1 MQEELNAYQQEIEDT
16 REVLKKIRLELKQV
30 QEILR
35 KKKSTLKGLKQEIY
49 QKKLEKENSR
59 LNKETQNNIG
69 EDVVFPKALEE
80 VEIYTNDNQVIMAK
94 PSKRVFDEGIYLQ
107 YRSVLRENRL
117 LKNHLS
123 KKDFE
128 NSLLKIELRDLHK
141 EIKLYQVQNLLKDK

>member
-35 KKKSTLKGLKQEIY
+35 KKKSVLKGLKQEIY

-59 LNKETQNNIG
+59 SNKETQNTG
-69 EDVVFPKALEE
+69 EEWIFPKALEE
-80 VEIYTNDNQVIMAK
+80 VEVFTSDNQVIMAK

>member
-1 MQEELNAYQQEIEDT
+1 MQEELNAYQQEIKDT
-16 REVLKKIRLELKQV
+16 REVLKKTRLELKQV

-59 LNKETQNNIG
+59 LNKETQNIQ
-69 EDVVFPKALEE
+69 EDVIFPKALEE
-80 VEIYTNDNQVIMAK
+80 VEIYTKDNQVIIAK
-94 PSKRVFDEGIYLQ
+94 PSKRVFDEGLYLQ

>member
-16 REVLKKIRLELKQV
+16 REVLKKIRLELKKV

-35 KKKSTLKGLKQEIY
+35 KKKSALKGLKQEIY

-59 LNKETQNNIG
+59 LNKEAQNTE

-80 VEIYTNDNQVIMAK
+80 MEVFTSDNQVIMAK

>member
-1 MQEELNAYQQEIEDT
+1 MQEKLNAYQQEIEDT
-16 REVLKKIRLELKQV
+16 REVLKRIRLELKQV

-35 KKKSTLKGLKQEIY
+35 KKKSVLKGLKQEIC
-49 QKKLEKENSR
+49 QKKSEKENSR
-59 LNKETQNNIG
+59 SNKEAQNTG
-69 EDVVFPKALEE
+69 EDVIFPKALEE
-80 VEIYTNDNQVIMAK
+80 VEVFTSDNQVIMAK
-94 PSKRVFDEGIYLQ
+94 PSKRVFDEGLYLQ

>member
-16 REVLKKIRLELKQV
+16 RGVLKKIRLELKQV

-35 KKKSTLKGLKQEIY
+35 KKKSALKGLKQEIC
-49 QKKLEKENSR
+49 QKKSEKENSR
-59 LNKETQNNIG
+59 LNKEVQNTE
-69 EDVVFPKALEE
+69 EDVIFPKALEE
-80 VEIYTNDNQVIMAK
+80 VEVFTSDNQVIMAK

-141 EIKLYQVQNLLKDK
+141 EIELYQVQNLLKDK

>member
-1 MQEELNAYQQEIEDT
+1 MQEELNAYQQEIKDT

-49 QKKLEKENSR
+49 QKKSEKENSR
-59 LNKETQNNIG
+59 SNKETQNT
-69 EDVVFPKALEE
+69 EVDVIFPKALEE
-80 VEIYTNDNQVIMAK
+80 VEVYTSDNQVIMAK

-141 EIKLYQVQNLLKDK
+141 EIKLYQAQNLLKDK

>member
-1 MQEELNAYQQEIEDT
+1 MQEELNAYQQEIKDT

-35 KKKSTLKGLKQEIY
+35 KKKSALKGLRQEIY

-59 LNKETQNNIG
+59 LNKEAQNTQ
-69 EDVVFPKALEE
+69 EDVIFPKALEE
-80 VEIYTNDNQVIMAK
+80 VEIYTNDNQVIIAK
-94 PSKRVFDEGIYLQ
+94 PSKRVFDEGLYLQ

>member
-1 MQEELNAYQQEIEDT
+1 MQEELNAYQQEIKDT

-35 KKKSTLKGLKQEIY
+35 KKKSVLKGLKQEIY
-49 QKKLEKENSR
+49 QKKSEKENSR
-59 LNKETQNNIG
+59 SNKKTQNTQ
-69 EDVVFPKALEE
+69 EDVIFPKALEE
-80 VEIYTNDNQVIMAK
+80 VEVFTNDNQVIMAK

-141 EIKLYQVQNLLKDK
+141 EIKLYQAQNLLKDK

>member
-1 MQEELNAYQQEIEDT
+1 MQEELNAYQQEIEYT
-16 REVLKKIRLELKQV
+16 RGVLKKIRLELKQV

-35 KKKSTLKGLKQEIY
+35 KKKSTLKGLKQEIC
-49 QKKLEKENSR
+49 QKKLEKENSHS
-59 LNKETQNNIG
+59 NKETQNTG
-69 EDVVFPKALEE
+69 EEWIFPKALEE
-80 VEIYTNDNQVIMAK
+80 LEVFTSDNQVIMAK

>member
-16 REVLKKIRLELKQV
+16 RGVLKKIRLELKQV

-35 KKKSTLKGLKQEIY
+35 KKKSVLKGLKQEIC

-59 LNKETQNNIG
+59 SNKETQNE
-69 EDVVFPKALEE
+69 EDVIFPKALEE
-80 VEIYTNDNQVIMAK
+80 VEVYAKDNQVIMAK
-94 PSKRVFDEGIYLQ
+94 PCKRLFNEGLYLQ

>member
-1 MQEELNAYQQEIEDT
+1 MQEELNAYQQEIKDT

-35 KKKSTLKGLKQEIY
+35 KKKSALKGLKQEIY

-59 LNKETQNNIG
+59 LNKETQNI
-69 EDVVFPKALEE
+69 EEYVVFPKALEE
-80 VEIYTNDNQVIMAK
+80 VEIYTRDNQVIMAK

>member
-1 MQEELNAYQQEIEDT
+1 MQEELNAYQQEIKDT
-16 REVLKKIRLELKQV
+16 REVLKKIRLELKKV

-35 KKKSTLKGLKQEIY
+35 KKKSALKGLKQEIY

-59 LNKETQNNIG
+59 LNKEAQNTE
-69 EDVVFPKALEE
+69 EDVIFPKALEE
-80 VEIYTNDNQVIMAK
+80 VEIYTNNNQVIMAK

-107 YRSVLRENRL
+107 YRSVLRENRF

>member
-1 MQEELNAYQQEIEDT
+1 MQEKLNAYQQEIEDT

-35 KKKSTLKGLKQEIY
+35 KKKSTLKGLKQEIC
-49 QKKLEKENSR
+49 QKKLEKENSHS
-59 LNKETQNNIG
+59 NKETQNTG
-69 EDVVFPKALEE
+69 EEWIFPKALEE
-80 VEIYTNDNQVIMAK
+80 VEVFTSDNQVIMAK

>member
-35 KKKSTLKGLKQEIY
+35 KKKSVLKGLKQEIC
-49 QKKLEKENSR
+49 QKKSEKENSR
-59 LNKETQNNIG
+59 SNKGTQNTE
-69 EDVVFPKALEE
+69 EDVIFPKALEE
-80 VEIYTNDNQVIMAK
+80 VEVFTSDNQVIMAK

>member
-1 MQEELNAYQQEIEDT
+1 MQEELNAYQQEIKDT

-35 KKKSTLKGLKQEIY
+35 KKKSTLKGLRQEIY

-59 LNKETQNNIG
+59 LNKETQNIQ
-69 EDVVFPKALEE
+69 EDVIFPKALEK
-80 VEIYTNDNQVIMAK
+80 VEIYTKDNQVIMAK
-94 PSKRVFDEGIYLQ
+94 PSKRVFDEGLYLQ

>member
-1 MQEELNAYQQEIEDT
+1 MQEELNAYQQEIKDT

-35 KKKSTLKGLKQEIY
+35 KKKSALKGLKQEIY
-49 QKKLEKENSR
+49 QKKLEKENSHS
-59 LNKETQNNIG
+59 NKETQNTEEEWI
-69 EDVVFPKALEE
+69 FPKALEE
-80 VEIYTNDNQVIMAK
+80 VEVFTSDNQVIMAK

>member
-1 MQEELNAYQQEIEDT
+1 MQEELNAYQQEIKDT
-16 REVLKKIRLELKQV
+16 REVLKKIRLELKKV

-35 KKKSTLKGLKQEIY
+35 KKKSALKGLKQEIY

-59 LNKETQNNIG
+59 LNKETQNTE
-69 EDVVFPKALEE
+69 EDVIFPKALEE
-80 VEIYTNDNQVIMAK
+80 VEIYTKDNQVIMAK

-141 EIKLYQVQNLLKDK
+141 EIKLYQAQNLLKDK

>member
-1 MQEELNAYQQEIEDT
+1 MQEKLNAYQQEIEDT

-35 KKKSTLKGLKQEIY
+35 KKKSALKGLKQEIY
-49 QKKLEKENSR
+49 QKKLEKENSHS
-59 LNKETQNNIG
+59 NKETQNTE

-80 VEIYTNDNQVIMAK
+80 VEVFTSDNQVIMAK
-94 PSKRVFDEGIYLQ
+94 PSKRLFNEGLYLQ

>member
-16 REVLKKIRLELKQV
+16 RGVLKKIRLELKQV

-35 KKKSTLKGLKQEIY
+35 KKKSALKGLKQEIY

-59 LNKETQNNIG
+59 SNKEAQNTE
-69 EDVVFPKALEE
+69 EDVIFPKALEE
-80 VEIYTNDNQVIMAK
+80 VEVFTSDNQVIMAK

>member
-16 REVLKKIRLELKQV
+16 RGVLKKIRLELKQV

-35 KKKSTLKGLKQEIY
+35 KKKSTLKGLKQEIC
-49 QKKLEKENSR
+49 QKKLEKENSHS
-59 LNKETQNNIG
+59 NKETQNTG
-69 EDVVFPKALEE
+69 EEWIFPKALEE
-80 VEIYTNDNQVIMAK
+80 VEVFTSDNQVIMAK

>member
-1 MQEELNAYQQEIEDT
+1 MQEELNAYQQEIKDT

-49 QKKLEKENSR
+49 QKKLEKENSC
-59 LNKETQNNIG
+59 LNKETQNAQ
-69 EDVVFPKALEE
+69 EDVIFPKALEE
-80 VEIYTNDNQVIMAK
+80 VEIYTKDNQVIMAK
-94 PSKRVFDEGIYLQ
+94 PSKRMFDEGLYLQ

>member
-1 MQEELNAYQQEIEDT
+1 MQEELNAYQQEIKDT
-16 REVLKKIRLELKQV
+16 GEVLKKIRLELKQV

-35 KKKSTLKGLKQEIY
+35 KKKSALKGLRQEIY
-49 QKKLEKENSR
+49 QKKLEKENFR
-59 LNKETQNNIG
+59 LNKETQNTKEGVI
-69 EDVVFPKALEE
+69 FPKALEE
-80 VEIYTNDNQVIMAK
+80 VEIYTNNNQVIIAK
-94 PSKRVFDEGIYLQ
+94 PSKRVFDEGLYLQ

>member
-1 MQEELNAYQQEIEDT
+1 MQEELNAYQQEIKDT

-35 KKKSTLKGLKQEIY
+35 KKKSVLKGLKQEIY

-59 LNKETQNNIG
+59 LNKETQNTG
-69 EDVVFPKALEE
+69 EEWIFPKALEE
-80 VEIYTNDNQVIMAK
+80 VEVFTSDNQVIMAK

-107 YRSVLRENRL
+107 YRSVLCENRL

>member
-35 KKKSTLKGLKQEIY
+35 KKKSALKGLKQEIY

-59 LNKETQNNIG
+59 LNKEAQNTQ
-69 EDVVFPKALEE
+69 EDVIFPKALEE
-80 VEIYTNDNQVIMAK
+80 VEIYTKDNQVIMAK

>member
-16 REVLKKIRLELKQV
+16 RGVLKKIRLELKQV

-35 KKKSTLKGLKQEIY
+35 KKKSVLKGLKQEIY

-59 LNKETQNNIG
+59 LNKGTQNTE
-69 EDVVFPKALEE
+69 EDVIFPKALEE
-80 VEIYTNDNQVIMAK
+80 VEIYTNDNQVMVAK
-94 PSKRVFDEGIYLQ
+94 PSKRVFDEGLYLQ

-141 EIKLYQVQNLLKDK
+141 EIKLYQAQNLLKDK

>member
-1 MQEELNAYQQEIEDT
+1 MQEELNAYQQEIKDT
-16 REVLKKIRLELKQV
+16 REVLKKIRLELKKV

-59 LNKETQNNIG
+59 SNKETQNT
-69 EDVVFPKALEE
+69 EVDVIFPKALEE
-80 VEIYTNDNQVIMAK
+80 VEIYTKDNQVIMAK

-123 KKDFE
+123 KKNFE

-141 EIKLYQVQNLLKDK
+141 EIKLYQAQNLLKDK

>member
-1 MQEELNAYQQEIEDT
+1 MQEELNAYQQEIKDT

-35 KKKSTLKGLKQEIY
+35 KKKSALKGLKQEIY
-49 QKKLEKENSR
+49 QKKLEKENFR
-59 LNKETQNNIG
+59 LNKETQNTQ
-69 EDVVFPKALEE
+69 EDVIFPKSLEE
-80 VEIYTNDNQVIMAK
+80 VEIYTKDNQVIMAK
-94 PSKRVFDEGIYLQ
+94 PSKRVFDEGLYLQ
-107 YRSVLRENRL
+107 YRSVLRENRI

>member
-59 LNKETQNNIG
+59 SNKETQNTG
-69 EDVVFPKALEE
+69 EEWIFPKALEE
-80 VEIYTNDNQVIMAK
+80 VEVFTSDNQVIMAK

>member
-49 QKKLEKENSR
+49 QKKSEKENSR
-59 LNKETQNNIG
+59 LNKETQNI
-69 EDVVFPKALEE
+69 EEEWIFPKALEE
-80 VEIYTNDNQVIMAK
+80 LEVFTSDNQVIMAK

>member
-1 MQEELNAYQQEIEDT
+1 MQEELNAYQQEIKDT
-16 REVLKKIRLELKQV
+16 REVLKKIRLELKKV

-35 KKKSTLKGLKQEIY
+35 KKKSALKGLKQEIY
-49 QKKLEKENSR
+49 QKKSEKENSR
-59 LNKETQNNIG
+59 LNKETQNI
-69 EDVVFPKALEE
+69 EEEWIFPKALEE
-80 VEIYTNDNQVIMAK
+80 LEVFTSDNQVIMAK

>member
-1 MQEELNAYQQEIEDT
+1 MQEKLNAYQQEIEDT

-35 KKKSTLKGLKQEIY
+35 KKKSVLKGLKQEIC
-49 QKKLEKENSR
+49 QKKSEKENSR
-59 LNKETQNNIG
+59 SNKEAQNTG
-69 EDVVFPKALEE
+69 EDVIFPKALEE
-80 VEIYTNDNQVIMAK
+80 VEVFTSDNQVIMAK
-94 PSKRVFDEGIYLQ
+94 PSKRVFDEGLYLQ

>member
-1 MQEELNAYQQEIEDT
+1 MQEELNAYQQEIKDT
-16 REVLKKIRLELKQV
+16 RGVLKKIRLELKQV

-35 KKKSTLKGLKQEIY
+35 KKKSTLKGLRQEIY
-49 QKKLEKENSR
+49 QKKLEKENFR
-59 LNKETQNNIG
+59 LNKEAQNTQ
-69 EDVVFPKALEE
+69 EDVIFPKALEE
-80 VEIYTNDNQVIMAK
+80 VEVYTKDNQVIMAK

>member
-16 REVLKKIRLELKQV
+16 RGVLKKIRLELKQV

-35 KKKSTLKGLKQEIY
+35 KKKSVLKGLKQEIY

-59 LNKETQNNIG
+59 SNKETQNTE
-69 EDVVFPKALEE
+69 EDVIFPKALEE
-80 VEIYTNDNQVIMAK
+80 VEVYTSDNQVIMAK

-128 NSLLKIELRDLHK
+128 NALLKIELRDLHK

>member
-1 MQEELNAYQQEIEDT
+1 MQEELNAYQQEIKDT

-59 LNKETQNNIG
+59 LNKEIQNTQ
-69 EDVVFPKALEE
+69 EDLIFPKALEE
-80 VEIYTNDNQVIMAK
+80 VEIYTNDNQVMVAK
-94 PSKRVFDEGIYLQ
+94 PSKRVFDEGLYLQ

>member
-16 REVLKKIRLELKQV
+16 RGVLKKIRLELKQV

-35 KKKSTLKGLKQEIY
+35 KKKSALKGLKQEIY

-59 LNKETQNNIG
+59 SNKETQNTG
-69 EDVVFPKALEE
+69 EDVIFPKALEE
-80 VEIYTNDNQVIMAK
+80 VEVFTKDNQVIMAK

-141 EIKLYQVQNLLKDK
+141 EIKLYQAQNLLKDK

>member
-1 MQEELNAYQQEIEDT
+1 MQEELNAYQQEIKDT
-16 REVLKKIRLELKQV
+16 REVLKKIRLELKKV

-35 KKKSTLKGLKQEIY
+35 KKKSALKGLKQEIY

-59 LNKETQNNIG
+59 LNKEVQNTE

-80 VEIYTNDNQVIMAK
+80 VEIYTKDNQVIMAK

>member
-1 MQEELNAYQQEIEDT
+1 MQEELNAYQQEIKDT

-59 LNKETQNNIG
+59 LNKEAQNTQ
-69 EDVVFPKALEE
+69 EDVIFPKALEE
-80 VEIYTNDNQVIMAK
+80 VEIYTNDNQVMVAK

-107 YRSVLRENRL
+107 YRSILRENRL

-141 EIKLYQVQNLLKDK
+141 EIKLYQAQNLLKDK

>member
-1 MQEELNAYQQEIEDT
+1 MQEELNAYHQEIEDT

-35 KKKSTLKGLKQEIY
+35 KKKSVLKGLKQEIY
-49 QKKLEKENSR
+49 QKKSEKENSHS
-59 LNKETQNNIG
+59 NKEVQNTG

-80 VEIYTNDNQVIMAK
+80 VEVFTSDNQVIMAK

>member
-1 MQEELNAYQQEIEDT
+1 MQEESNAYQQEIEDT
-16 REVLKKIRLELKQV
+16 REVLKKIRLELKKV

-49 QKKLEKENSR
+49 QKKLEKENSH
-59 LNKETQNNIG
+59 LNKETQNTG
-69 EDVVFPKALEE
+69 EEWIFPKALEE
-80 VEIYTNDNQVIMAK
+80 VEVYTKNNQVMKAK
-94 PSKRVFDEGIYLQ
+94 PCKRVFDEGIYLQ

>member
-1 MQEELNAYQQEIEDT
+1 MQEKLNAYQQEIEDT

-35 KKKSTLKGLKQEIY
+35 KKKSALKGLKQEIY

-59 LNKETQNNIG
+59 SNKGTQNTE
-69 EDVVFPKALEE
+69 EDVIFPKALEE
-80 VEIYTNDNQVIMAK
+80 VEVFTKDNQVIMAK
-94 PSKRVFDEGIYLQ
+94 PCKRLFSEGIYLQ